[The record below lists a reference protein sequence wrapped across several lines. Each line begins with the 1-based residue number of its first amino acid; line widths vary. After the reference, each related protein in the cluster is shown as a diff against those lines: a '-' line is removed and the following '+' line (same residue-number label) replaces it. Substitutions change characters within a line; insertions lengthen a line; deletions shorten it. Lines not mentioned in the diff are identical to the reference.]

1 VAAEGER
8 WIVRELAR
16 FGGLMSVEELMKFV
30 QDDTVKILKEWDDH
44 IEETKD
50 SNRNYMERLM
60 KKATKMSQL
69 FQ

>member
-1 VAAEGER
+1 
-8 WIVRELAR
+8 
-16 FGGLMSVEELMKFV
+16 MSVEELMKFV